1 MYRIHL
7 VLLLLLLGGATAPGQ
22 DTTSIDLRGRT
33 AFRTGDDDVWR
44 SRFIDEEEGWNFIRV
59 PGAWERSGF
68 PLTDGFAWYRFR
80 FRIPES
86 MRGDSL
92 LLVMSGVDDA
102 DETFLNGVMVGKTGA
117 FPPDARS
124 ELHSLRVYPL
134 PRFIREEYNLL
145 AVRVFDMG
153 NEGGITGSIIRI
165 IRADSM
171 HRVLDEIVDTPP
183 VAPPRFIS
191 SGTMVSAVDADSGI
205 VRWTNPHLFSAMT
218 EELETA
224 TVLSGL
230 AFDIEYDDG
239 THPFVP
245 AESEY
250 VDGTGIYRARSADGI
265 EVYWYHPLGAQA
277 RVLVAAVRPPPGLDA
292 DIGLRFVME
301 RPSWRYEERSHE
313 HAGEAATYHILA
325 YNSCCTE
332 LVDRD
337 MEDFLENGARGY
349 TLEAQMKT
357 WRQRLASARFLPD
370 ILSEDERLVYR
381 RSVALLLQ
389 AQVRENGMGTGQIV
403 SALHPPASAVA
414 VPANQLLAAEALA
427 TAGLHDA
434 AEKAITFFSRAEH
447 GAYTLYDVLG
457 EEHGVGYPYLVSPAR
472 YYGGGAEW
480 RWQRPDD
487 AILRYDGMPRYI
499 LALEALRAE
508 RSARA
513 ITEGRS
519 FSDSAFIA
527 PFWPALSARVADVIM
542 YRLDS
547 SGLIMQDDS
556 PWGAGLSDLPG
567 AYTSVLA
574 VRALRLA
581 RDYAVLMDDDL
592 KGYLYGDAAGR
603 AAAGLRR
610 LARGLLEQETAE
622 ALTALQ
628 QRMFHP
634 LIADAVSLGIFEPG
648 SPEAALAL
656 DIVERGFAIEDSPL
670 MYRAEPGGDWFAR
683 QARPQLALRL
693 ARAYATAGDLARA
706 ERLFSAVTARAVQH
720 DGLLPELVEPVSGNW
735 HGGIPHIATAA
746 DYILTAERIAMER
759 LARR

>member
-1 MYRIHL
+1 MSRTPVI
-7 VLLLLLLGGATAPGQ
+7 LLLLLLCSASVLAQ
-22 DTTSIDLRGRT
+22 DTTSIDLRGRA

-44 SRFIDEEEGWNFIRV
+44 SKFIDEEEGWNFIRV
-59 PGAWERSGF
+59 PGAWERNGF

-171 HRVLDEIVDTPP
+171 HRVLDEIVDAPP
-183 VAPPRFIS
+183 VTPPRFIS
-191 SGTMVSAVDADSGI
+191 SGTMASAVDPDSGI
-205 VRWTNPHLFSAMT
+205 VRWTNPHVFSAMT
-218 EELETA
+218 EELETS

-230 AFDIEYDDG
+230 ALDVERG
-239 THPFVP
+239 GAVRPFVP
-245 AESEY
+245 AESGY
-250 VDGTGIYRARSADGI
+250 VDGTGMYRARSADGI
-265 EVYWYHPLGAQA
+265 EVYWYHPLGVQA
-277 RVLVAAVRPPPGLDA
+277 RILVAAVRQPPGMDA

-301 RPSWRYEERSHE
+301 RPYWRYEERRHE
-313 HAGEAATYHILA
+313 EAGEESTYHILA

-337 MEDFLENGARGY
+337 MEAFLEHGARSY
-349 TLEAQMKT
+349 TIEAQKEA

-370 ILSEDERLVYR
+370 ILSADERLVYR
-381 RSVALLLQ
+381 RSVTVLLQ
-389 AQVRENGMGTGQIV
+389 AQVRENGIGAGQIV
-403 SALHPPASAVA
+403 SALRPPGSAVA

-427 TAGLHDA
+427 AAGLHAAA
-434 AEKAITFFSRAEH
+434 AEAITYFSRAEH

-472 YYGGGAEW
+472 YYGNGAEW

-487 AILRYDGMPRYI
+487 AVLRYDGMPRYI

-508 RSARA
+508 QSARA
-513 ITEGRS
+513 VTEGRT

-527 PFWPALSARVADVIM
+527 PHWAALSARVADVIM

-547 SGLIMQDDS
+547 SGLMMQDDS
-556 PWGAGLSDLPG
+556 PWGAGLSDLSG
-567 AYTSVLA
+567 AYATVLA
-574 VRALRLA
+574 VRALRIT
-581 RDYAVLMDDDL
+581 RDYAAMMGDDL
-592 KGYLYGDAAGR
+592 KGYLYGEAAGR

-610 LARGLLEQETAE
+610 LARGLLAQETAE
-622 ALTALQ
+622 ELTQLQ

-634 LIADAVSLGIFEPG
+634 LIVDAVSLGVFEPG
-648 SPEAALAL
+648 SAEAQLAL
-656 DIVERGFAIEDSPL
+656 DIVERAFAIEDSPL
-670 MYRAEPGGDWFAR
+670 MYRAQPGGDWFAR

-693 ARAYATAGDLARA
+693 ARAYAAAGNLERA
-706 ERLFSAVTARAVQH
+706 ERLFAVVTARAARH

-735 HGGIPHIATAA
+735 YGGIPHIPTAA
-746 DYILTAERIAMER
+746 DYILTAERIALER
-759 LARR
+759 LERR

>member
-1 MYRIHL
+1 MSRIP
-7 VLLLLLLGGATAPGQ
+7 VMLLLLLLCGLSALAQ
-22 DTTSIDLRGRT
+22 DTTSIDLRGRA

-44 SRFIDEEEGWNFIRV
+44 SKFIDEEQGWNFIRV
-59 PGAWERSGF
+59 PGAWERNGF

-80 FRIPES
+80 FRIPEE
-86 MRGDSL
+86 MRDDSL

-117 FPPDARS
+117 FPPDVRS

-153 NEGGITGSIIRI
+153 NEGGITGSIVRI

-171 HRVLDEIVDTPP
+171 HRVLDEIVDAPP

-191 SGTMVSAVDADSGI
+191 SGTMASAIDPDSGT
-205 VRWTNPHLFSAMT
+205 VRWTHPHLFSAMT
-218 EELETA
+218 GELETS
-224 TVLSGL
+224 TILSGL
-230 AFDIEYDDG
+230 ALDIDDRNG
-239 THPFVP
+239 ARPFIP
-245 AESEY
+245 LEAGY
-250 VDGTGIYRARSADGI
+250 VDGTGIYHARNADGTD
-265 EVYWYHPLGAQA
+265 VYWYHPLSVKE
-277 RVLVAAVRPPPGLDA
+277 RVLVTAVRPPSGYEG
-292 DIGLRFVME
+292 DIALRFVME
-301 RPSWRYEERSHE
+301 RPYWRYEERRHDE
-313 HAGEAATYHILA
+313 AGTEITYHILV

-337 MEDFLENGARGY
+337 MEEFLGNGTRGY
-349 TLEAQMKT
+349 TIEAQMKA
-357 WRQRLASARFLPD
+357 WQDLLVSARFLPD
-370 ILSEDERLVYR
+370 ILTENERRVYR
-381 RSVALLLQ
+381 RSVATLLQ
-389 AQVRENGMGTGQIV
+389 AQVRENGIGAGQIV
-403 SALHPPASAVA
+403 TALRPPGSAVA

-427 TAGLHDA
+427 AAGLHDA
-434 AEKAITFFSRAEH
+434 AEDAIAFFSRAEH

-472 YYGGGAEW
+472 YYGNGMEW
-480 RWQRPDD
+480 HWQRPDD
-487 AILRYDGMPRYI
+487 AVLRYDGMPRYI
-499 LALEALRAE
+499 LAVEALRAE

-513 ITEGRS
+513 ITEGWT

-547 SGLIMQDDS
+547 SGLIIQDDS

-567 AYTSVLA
+567 AYATVLA
-574 VRALRLA
+574 ARSLGIA
-581 RDYAVLMDDDL
+581 RDYASLMGDDL
-592 KGYLYGDAAGR
+592 KGYLYGEAARR
-603 AAAGLRR
+603 AVAGLRR
-610 LARGLLEQETAE
+610 LARGLIEQESAE
-622 ALTALQ
+622 ELTALQ

-634 LIADAVSLGIFEPG
+634 LIADAVSLGVFEPG
-648 SPEAALAL
+648 SAEAALAL
-656 DIVERGFAIEDSPL
+656 DIVERGFAIEDSPF

-693 ARAYATAGDLARA
+693 ARAFAAAGELERA
-706 ERLFSAVTARAVQH
+706 ERLFAAVTARAARH

-735 HGGIPHIATAA
+735 YGGIPHIPTAA
-746 DYILTAERIAMER
+746 DYILTAERIALER
-759 LARR
+759 IERR